1 MTNHMKNTGK
11 KAQAIKNILK
21 INSKENVC
29 KDKDATQRNLTHVPS
44 PKAVYLWGTSGV
56 TSSTLKR

>member
-1 MTNHMKNTGK
+1 MKNTGK
-11 KAQAIKNILK
+11 NTEAIKNILN

-29 KDKDATQRNLTHVPS
+29 RDKDAIQRNLTHVPS